1 MHHQLAP
8 EPMLLWRCSSI
19 SHCPCPFSVEDYLK
33 VDGKSSMYCTR
44 KGPVQPDHPQNGGQG
59 AAGAYLGPRLI
70 SQCQIF
76 CSLAS
81 FPSQSVGS
89 GDTCLPGIHRGR
101 SHTVL
106 EEYCCQLGS
115 PSPSVK
121 ALRQTFY
128 SLACPWA
135 QGCPTPWAVR
145 DQCLWLVTPSLFQL
159 SPRSVHR
166 APLSPVWLQQH
177 F

>member
-1 MHHQLAP
+1 
-8 EPMLLWRCSSI
+8 
-19 SHCPCPFSVEDYLK
+19 
-33 VDGKSSMYCTR
+33 MYCTR

-59 AAGAYLGPRLI
+59 AAGAHLGPRLI

-128 SLACPWA
+128 SLAAHGLRDVPPLGQSGISVCGWSPPASSNSHLDQFIEHLCP
-135 QGCPTPWAVR
+135 QSGFSNTSEGLGNPTAKK
-145 DQCLWLVTPSLFQL
+145 QKSLIQI
-159 SPRSVHR
+159 
-166 APLSPVWLQQH
+166 
-177 F
+177 